1 MPHQVV
7 FRSEQHRIKQENMK
21 LHSLTGRVQWMHPF
35 ILFIPL
41 FLLVTH
47 AKESIEGMRKMTD
60 TEVIK
65 TNTIVRFVYTS
76 EVSFSKEGVALWST
90 QDCFGSKTNAL

>member
-7 FRSEQHRIKQENMK
+7 FRSEEHPIKQENMK
-21 LHSLTGRVQWMHPF
+21 QHSLTERVQWMHLF

-47 AKESIEGMRKMTD
+47 AKESIEGMRKMTE
-60 TEVIK
+60 TEVTK
-65 TNTIVRFVYTS
+65 TNTIVGFVYTS
-76 EVSFSKEGVALWST
+76 EVSFSKEGAAVWST
-90 QDCFGSKTNAL
+90 QDYFGSKTNAL